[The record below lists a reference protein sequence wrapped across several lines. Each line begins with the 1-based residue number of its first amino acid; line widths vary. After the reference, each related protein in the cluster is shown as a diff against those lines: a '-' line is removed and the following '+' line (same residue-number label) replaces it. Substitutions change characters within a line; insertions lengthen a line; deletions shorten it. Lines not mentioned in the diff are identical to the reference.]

1 MPRRPI
7 LPYSPH
13 LKEYAR
19 RMRNHST
26 RSEIFMWQQL
36 RGKQLRGYDFHRQ
49 KPIGNFIVDLY
60 CPELMLA
67 LELDGIT
74 HESEEVKKK
83 DSIKQARL
91 ESLGVTVLHFTDK
104 AIFFDTDQVFK
115 TLEDF
120 IDEFERLHPKE

>member
-1 MPRRPI
+1 
-7 LPYSPH
+7 
-13 LKEYAR
+13 
-19 RMRNHST
+19 
-26 RSEIFMWQQL
+26 MWQQL
-36 RGKQLRGYDFHRQ
+36 KGKQFRGYDFHRQ

-115 TLEDF
+115 RLEDF